1 MTPTPREPDHQ
12 PTDARVDQPSTGRA
26 TELTAQPATEHS
38 WVYGWSRNTY
48 GVQQSTSTVRLVDE
62 PLAAA
67 WLSEHAVP
75 VGVFRNV
82 AGQWHR
88 EAVARPESLSPAAAA
103 AVNATGMDSAQLW
116 RKLDA
121 LFDDTQLDN
130 VQLNLRVGT
139 AMVAVSVLSV
149 GYVIW
154 TLRGSNLMASLLA
167 QLPIW
172 AGFDPLPVLEFP
184 DADRNAKRPDDDDG
198 DVPGDPS
205 LDELIDRSRANEPAA
220 VS

>member
-1 MTPTPREPDHQ
+1 M
-12 PTDARVDQPSTGRA
+12 
-26 TELTAQPATEHS
+26 
-38 WVYGWSRNTY
+38 
-48 GVQQSTSTVRLVDE
+48 RLVDE
-62 PLAAA
+62 PFAAA

-75 VGVFRNV
+75 VGAFRNV
-82 AGQWHR
+82 AGQWHHA
-88 EAVARPESLSPAAAA
+88 AVARPQSLSPVAAA

-121 LFDDTQLDN
+121 LFDDTQLDT

-154 TLRGSNLMASLLA
+154 TLRGSYLMASLLA

-172 AGFDPLPVLEFP
+172 ASFDPLPVLEFP
-184 DADRNAKRPDDDDG
+184 DTDRNAKRPDDNDG

-205 LDELIDRSRANEPAA
+205 LDDLIDRSRANEPAA